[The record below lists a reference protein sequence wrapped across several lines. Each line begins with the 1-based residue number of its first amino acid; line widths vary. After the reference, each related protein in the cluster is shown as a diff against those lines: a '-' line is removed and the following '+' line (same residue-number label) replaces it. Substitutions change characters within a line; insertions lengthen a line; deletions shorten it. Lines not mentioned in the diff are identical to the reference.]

1 MAGQPDTP
9 HCLGTRE
16 DHSVGGIRQI
26 TASYFDFCLVCDD
39 LSAKRLRP
47 AQLSSPASRAII
59 KAGPKMVVRVSKARK
74 PAFS

>member
-1 MAGQPDTP
+1 MAGQPDAP
-9 HCLGTRE
+9 RCLGTRE

-26 TASYFDFCLVCDD
+26 TASYIRLCLECDD
-39 LSAKRLRP
+39 LSAKRLRL
-47 AQLSSPASRAII
+47 AQSSSPASRAII